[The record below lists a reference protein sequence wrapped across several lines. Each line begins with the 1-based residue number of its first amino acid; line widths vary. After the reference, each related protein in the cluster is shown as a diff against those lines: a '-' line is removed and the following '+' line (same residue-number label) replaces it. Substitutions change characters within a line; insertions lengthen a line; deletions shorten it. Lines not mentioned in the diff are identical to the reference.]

1 MYANLITS
9 MPMYVCAFWSVLLL
23 LDVIT
28 TRQVAKGRLLAYMV
42 AATVLYS
49 GHYVFFNHLTGL
61 LPLSDTFYCTTNLA
75 VFPLYY
81 LYIKELTEPH
91 WNRRWQWLLLVPAVI
106 FGGVVGLLYV
116 LMSPAETATFIDS
129 YLYHNQMEPLTGL
142 AWWQAFVHHGAKAV
156 FALMI
161 PPIVVLGF
169 RKISRYNE
177 AVEANYAD
185 TDERRLWLVKTILVL
200 FVVAALLSFAANA
213 AGRYRF
219 AGSLWLLPMSS
230 VGFSVLQFLLGYAGH
245 RQTFG
250 ISNLL
255 HDMETNTPEAAH
267 ATTAP
272 AVEETEQS
280 NILDELP
287 ALLTTTVSQ
296 ELLYLQPDLKITD
309 VAHLLHTNRT
319 YISRVLKEEMGTTFA
334 DFINRQR
341 IDHACKLMQQQ
352 PQPPVNELARDSG
365 FSSVSSFYRNFKL
378 YKGCSPKDY
387 LPPT

>member
-42 AATVLYS
+42 AATLLYS

-91 WNRRWQWLLLVPAVI
+91 WNRRWQWLLLVPAVV

-116 LMSPAETATFIDS
+116 LMSPEETATFIDS
-129 YLYHNQMEPLTGL
+129 YLYHNQVEKLTGL
-142 AWWQAFVHHGAKAV
+142 AWWQAIVHHGAKAV

-177 AVEANYAD
+177 TVEANYAD

-200 FVVAALLSFAANA
+200 FVVAALLAFAANA

-219 AGSLWLLPMSS
+219 AGTMWLLPVSS
-230 VGFSVLQFLLGYAGH
+230 VGFSLLQFLLGYAGH

-341 IDHACKLMQQQ
+341 IDYACKLMQQQ

>member
-28 TRQVAKGRLLAYMV
+28 TRQVAKSRLLAYMV
-42 AATVLYS
+42 AATLLYS

-91 WNRRWQWLLLVPAVI
+91 WNRRWQWLLLVPAVV

-116 LMSPAETATFIDS
+116 LMSPEETATFIDS
-129 YLYHNQMEPLTGL
+129 YLYHNQVEKLTGL
-142 AWWQAFVHHGAKAV
+142 AWWQAIVHHGAKAV

-177 AVEANYAD
+177 TVEANYAD

-200 FVVAALLSFAANA
+200 FVVAALLAFAANA

-341 IDHACKLMQQQ
+341 IDYACKLMQQQ

>member
-42 AATVLYS
+42 AATLLYS

-91 WNRRWQWLLLVPAVI
+91 WNRRWQWLLLVPAVV

-116 LMSPAETATFIDS
+116 LMSPEETATFIDS
-129 YLYHNQMEPLTGL
+129 YLYHNQVEKLTGL
-142 AWWQAFVHHGAKAV
+142 AWWQAIVHHGAKAV

-177 AVEANYAD
+177 TVEANYAD

-200 FVVAALLSFAANA
+200 FVVAALLAFAANA

-250 ISNLL
+250 INDLL
-255 HDMETNTPEAAH
+255 HDMETNTPKAEH
-267 ATTAP
+267 ATTTP

-319 YISRVLKEEMGTTFA
+319 YISRVLTEEMGTTFA

-341 IDHACKLMQQQ
+341 IDYACKLMQQQ

>member
-91 WNRRWQWLLLVPAVI
+91 WNRRWQWLLLVPAVV

-116 LMSPAETATFIDS
+116 LMSPEETATFIDS
-129 YLYHNQMEPLTGL
+129 YLYHNQVEKLTGL
-142 AWWQAFVHHGAKAV
+142 AWWQAIVHHGAKAV

-341 IDHACKLMQQQ
+341 IDYACKLMQQQ